1 MIENEQNFQIWSN
14 QSLSF
19 HNLTNIH
26 QKFYRPHTTDS
37 NTKQQFSKKSK
48 PNIFHLK
55 APIDTETI
63 HKTQKTIRHPQKKT
77 PTAHPELKE
86 RVPTSDEHTGSLE
99 PSPWGGPPPGAFD
112 PSTNAICN
120 GPFART
126 KGSGGFVSTIAD
138 SSHNALLSYKC
149 ADCSSR

>member
-14 QSLSF
+14 QSLFF

-26 QKFYRPHTTDS
+26 QKFYRPQTKTTILEKIETEHIPSKTSHRHRNHSQNPKNYPPPPKKNPNRTPRVKRKGS
-37 NTKQQFSKKSK
+37 N
-48 PNIFHLK
+48 LW
-55 APIDTETI
+55 
-63 HKTQKTIRHPQKKT
+63 R
-77 PTAHPELKE
+77 AHREFRALPL
-86 RVPTSDEHTGSLE
+86 
-99 PSPWGGPPPGAFD
+99 GGPPPGAFD

-126 KGSGGFVSTIAD
+126 KGSGGFVPTIAD